1 MYAVSQLVDS
11 VSLYGH
17 RILSQ
22 VEVDVDNVFIFILWC
37 DPVLHVFEQRLLLEV
52 GRRHLVDVGEELLL
66 QLLGLIWLASE
77 VVQSLDLLTVELL
90 EVEDG
95 RSFRLPPEV
104 GDGPVGEVGEVEFGE
119 GIGECEV
126 DSRLHFDDTH
136 QFRGPNKSVF
146 KNGFLSSR

>member
-11 VSLYGH
+11 VSLYSH

-22 VEVDVDNVFIFILWC
+22 VEADVDNVFIFILRC
-37 DPVLHVFEQRLLLEV
+37 DPVLHVFEQRLLLEI

-77 VVQSLDLLTVELL
+77 FVQSLDLLTVELL

-104 GDGPVGEVGEVEFGE
+104 GDGPVGEG
-119 GIGECEV
+119 
-126 DSRLHFDDTH
+126 
-136 QFRGPNKSVF
+136 
-146 KNGFLSSR
+146 